1 MLKADVTLR
10 GNYQPRT
17 QALDWESWDRLVHI
31 SCSHTYREVPV
42 STKNKMAEDE
52 PHRGVL
58 KLLQAVVR

>member
-1 MLKADVTLR
+1 MRRRFAAVFT
-10 GNYQPRT
+10 PRT
-17 QALDWESWDRLVHI
+17 QAWAWESWDRVVHT
-31 SCSHTYREVPV
+31 SCSHTYSIVPV